1 MFDMGNL
8 EILQIADSV
17 AKEKGII
24 KDKVIEAME
33 ESIEVA
39 SRKKYGNENN
49 IKVEISRKDGEV
61 KIYRVLD
68 VVEDYN
74 AIENNFTQIT
84 LDDAKKIK
92 PDAEIGSSVYDP
104 LPPIDLGRVSAQT
117 AKQIITQKV
126 REAERERQY
135 EDFKDR
141 VGEII
146 NGVVKRLEYGN
157 IIVELGRAE
166 AVVKR
171 DQLIQSE
178 SYKINDR
185 IKAYVQ
191 DVSRQQKGP
200 QIFLSRTCN
209 EFLAKL
215 FEQEVPEI
223 YDGVIEI
230 KSIARDPGSK
240 AKMAIYTE
248 DRTID
253 MVGTCV
259 GMRGARVKGITDELM
274 GEKID
279 IIEWNDDLAS
289 FIVNAL
295 TPAEISKVI
304 IDEENE
310 KVEVI
315 VADDQ
320 FSSAIGRKGQNVR
333 LASKITGWKID
344 VLTEEDESKRRTEE
358 FTTTTKLFM
367 EALEVEEV
375 MAQLLAAEG
384 YNSLEQIAESEEDEL
399 LKIEGF
405 DEELA
410 KELINRAN
418 EYIEKRDEEYIEK
431 LETLGVT
438 QDVIDYL
445 PMCSPDELVKLAE
458 NGIKTLE
465 DLAEISSKEIREI
478 LPEPSFNMEQM
489 KEAINEATQALE
501 EESSEEDSES

>member
-8 EILQIADSV
+8 EILQIADTV

-39 SRKKYGNENN
+39 SRKKYGHENN
-49 IKVEISRKDGEV
+49 IEVEISRKDGEV

-68 VVEDYN
+68 IVEDY
-74 AIENNFTQIT
+74 ASIENNFTQIT
-84 LDDAKKIK
+84 LQDAQKMKA
-92 PDAEIGSSVYDP
+92 DAEIGGKIYEP

-141 VGEII
+141 VGEIV
-146 NGVVKRLEYGN
+146 NGVVKRVEYGN

-166 AVVKR
+166 AVVRR
-171 DQLIQSE
+171 DQLIQNE
-178 SYKINDR
+178 TYKINDR
-185 IKAYVQ
+185 IKAYIQ
-191 DVSRQQKGP
+191 EVSRQPKGP
-200 QIFLSRTCN
+200 QIFLSRTCE

-230 KSIARDPGSK
+230 KAISRDPGSK
-240 AKMAIYTE
+240 AKMAVYTE

-253 MVGTCV
+253 TVGTCV

-279 IIEWNDDLAS
+279 IIEWSDNLAT

-295 TPAEISKVI
+295 TPADISKVI
-304 IDEENE
+304 IDEENSR
-310 KVEVI
+310 VEVI
-315 VADDQ
+315 VAEDQ

-333 LASKITGWKID
+333 LASKLTGWKVD

-358 FTTTTKLFM
+358 FNTTTKLFM
-367 EALEVEEV
+367 EALDMEEV

-384 YNSLEQIAESEEDEL
+384 YNTVEQIAEASEVDLE
-399 LKIEGF
+399 KIEGF
-405 DEELA
+405 DEDLA
-410 KELINRAN
+410 KELISRAN
-418 EYIEKRDEEYIEK
+418 EHIEKRDEEYIEK
-431 LETLGVT
+431 LEGLGVT

-465 DLAEISSKEIREI
+465 DLAEITTKEIKQI
-478 LPEPSFNMEQM
+478 MPEARFDMNQM
-489 KEAINEATQALE
+489 KEAINLASQAGAE
-501 EESSEEDSES
+501 EEASKETK